1 LRTFHSMS
9 PEPPKKRSNN
19 FWTPLLLAL
28 VLIIGLVAGFY
39 LNKLSGNKRDFATLL
54 ERNDRLEE
62 MIDIIT
68 EQYVDSLSQDSL
80 YNDAINGILSHLD
93 PHTSYIPAK
102 DLDAV
107 NAALEGNFAGFGMEY
122 QFVNDTPM
130 VSIIQENSPAYFGGM
145 ETGDMI
151 LKVND
156 TLVAG
161 QSMSKAELVARVR
174 KRSGKYVSFNIYRP
188 IEGKHLSIKLEK
200 GEVEVNSIDAAYLLD
215 AEVGYIRIK
224 RFAANTYKEFYQSLS
239 ALKEAGMKKLI
250 VDVRGN
256 GGGYLEAATEIADEF
271 ISGNK
276 LLVYTYGSKIGREN
290 YNAYKAGIFENGRL
304 MIMVDENSASASEIL
319 AGAIQDWDR
328 GVIIGRPTYGKG
340 LVQEQF
346 EMGDG
351 AAMRITVARYYTPVG
366 RSIQKSYEQGR
377 EKYFWEKSQQI
388 NTVPISDT
396 VGVTF
401 YTSRNNRPVYGGG
414 GIRPDVITSKYEDVY
429 SSVLSKIINDSRL
442 DSFIYGYYARNPR
455 YFKSMGSLKDLDGAL
470 DLNQNFARD
479 LDRVCTSISPM
490 YASVVKRNKI
500 EYNLLINYV
509 KATLARIQFNNE
521 GFYHII
527 NRSDK
532 VLKQAYEIINS
543 DQYSHIIGGNL
554 VKPSKAS

>member
-1 LRTFHSMS
+1 MS
-9 PEPPKKRSNN
+9 PESIKKRSNN

-39 LNKLSGNKRDFATLL
+39 LNKLSGNKRDFATIL

-102 DLDAV
+102 DLDVV
-107 NAALEGNFAGFGMEY
+107 NAALVGNFAGFGMEY
-122 QFVNDTPM
+122 QFVHDTPM
-130 VSIIQENSPAYFGGM
+130 VSIIHENSPAYFGGM

-151 LKVND
+151 IKVND

-161 QSMSKAELVARVR
+161 QAMSKTELVARVR
-174 KRSGKYVSFNIYRP
+174 KHSGKQVSFNVYRP
-188 IEGKHLSIKLEK
+188 IEDRLLSIKLEK
-200 GEVEVNSIDAAYLLD
+200 GEVELNSIDAAYMLD

-224 RFAANTYKEFYQSLS
+224 RFAANTYKEFFQSLS
-239 ALKEAGMKKLI
+239 ALKESGMKKLI
-250 VDVRGN
+250 LDVRGN

-276 LLVYTYGSKIGREN
+276 LLVYTYGTKIGREN

-377 EKYFWEKSQQI
+377 EKYFWEKTQQL
-388 NTVPISDT
+388 NNVVMSDT

-414 GIRPDVITSKYEDVY
+414 GIRPDVLTSKYEDVY
-429 SSVLSKIINDSRL
+429 SSVLSKIINDARL
-442 DSFIYGYYARNPR
+442 DSFIYIFFARNPR
-455 YFKSMGSLKDLDGAL
+455 YFKSIGSLKELDAAL
-470 DLNQNFARD
+470 ELNKNFSTD
-479 LDRVCTSISPM
+479 LDRVCNNISPL
-490 YASVVKRNKI
+490 YTNVVKRNAN
-500 EYNLLINYV
+500 EYNLLRNYA
-509 KATLARIQFNNE
+509 KATLARILYNNE

-532 VLKQAYEIINS
+532 VLKQAYDVINS
-543 DQYSHIIGGNL
+543 DQYSTIIGGNVL
-554 VKPSKAS
+554 KPTKGS